1 MSLPPGPRL
10 PRILQG
16 AAFVRD
22 PIGFLERCRDR
33 YGDYFTAGFPL
44 VGTVVY
50 VADPADVKQIFT
62 GKPDLFH
69 AGVANAQMF
78 EPVVGKHSL
87 LTLDESDHLRQR
99 KLLLPPFHGDRMR
112 AYEGIFADV
121 AAREVERWPL
131 GRPFPIIDGMR
142 RITMEVIL
150 RAVLGLAEPQRLR
163 AFTDAVLRFDSIA
176 GMLLPLKAL
185 HRDLGRLSP
194 WRRFLDARAA
204 LDRLIYDEV
213 ASRRAAGASDR
224 DDVLSLML
232 EARHDDGT
240 PMSDQEMRDEIVTLI
255 AAGFGTS
262 STSLAWVFERVL
274 RTPPVLERLLGD
286 PSDAAYVDAV
296 VNETMRVRSPVTDS
310 TRVLTRETEIGGY
323 TLPAGTQVVVPLP
336 LLHLRSDSWPDP
348 YSFRPERFLEK
359 SAEPYTF
366 IPFGGGIRRCM
377 GASFAQLEMNVVVRT
392 VLERATLRA
401 ASPKPESQRLH
412 HVAVVPARGARV
424 VMTARRS
431 EPVSPRGRGEA
442 VPSS

>member
-10 PRILQG
+10 PRVLQG

-44 VGTVVY
+44 VGTVMY
-50 VADPADVKQIFT
+50 VAEPGEVKRVFT
-62 GKPDLFH
+62 GTPELFH
-69 AGVANAQMF
+69 AGVANARMF
-78 EPVVGKHSL
+78 EPVVGRFSL
-87 LTLDESDHLRQR
+87 LTLDEGDHLRQR
-99 KLLLPPFHGDRMR
+99 KLLLPPFHGERMR

-150 RAVLGLAEPQRLR
+150 RAVLGVAEAQRLR
-163 AFTDAVLRFDSIA
+163 AFTEAVLRFDTIA
-176 GMLLPLKAL
+176 GVMLPLKAL
-185 HRDLGRLSP
+185 QRDLGRFSP

-204 LDRLIYDEV
+204 LDRLIYDEI
-213 ASRRAAGASDR
+213 AGRRAEGASDR
-224 DDVLSLML
+224 EDVLSLLL
-232 EARHDDGT
+232 EARHEDGT
-240 PMSDQEMRDEIVTLI
+240 TMSDREMRDEVVTLI

-274 RTPPVLERLLGD
+274 RTPAALERLLDD
-286 PSDAAYVDAV
+286 PSDHEYVDAV

-310 TRVLTRETEIGGY
+310 TRVLTQEMEIGGH
-323 TLPAGTQVVVPLP
+323 TLPAGTQVVVALP
-336 LLHLRSDSWPDP
+336 LLHLRPDAWPDP
-348 YSFRPERFLEK
+348 HAFRPERFLDK
-359 SAEPYTF
+359 AAEPYTF
-366 IPFGGGIRRCM
+366 VPFGGGIRRCM

-392 VLERATLRA
+392 VLERARLRA
-401 ASPKPESQRLH
+401 ASPKPEPQRLH

-424 VMTARRS
+424 VMTGRRY
-431 EPVSPRGRGEA
+431 EPANAWATFVGSR
-442 VPSS
+442 

>member
-1 MSLPPGPRL
+1 MSLPSGPRL
-10 PRILQG
+10 PHVLQG

-50 VADPADVKQIFT
+50 VAEPGAVKRVFT
-62 GKPDLFH
+62 GGPELFH
-69 AGVANAQMF
+69 AGVANARMF
-78 EPVVGKHSL
+78 EPVVGRFSL
-87 LTLDESDHLRQR
+87 LTLDEGDHLRQR

-112 AYEGIFADV
+112 AYEGMFADV

-131 GRPFPIIDGMR
+131 GQVFPIIDGMR

-150 RAVLGLAEPQRLR
+150 RAVLGVTEAERLR
-163 AFTDAVLRFDSIA
+163 AFTAAVLRFDKIA
-176 GMLLPLKAL
+176 GVMLPLKAL
-185 HRDLGRLSP
+185 QRDLGRFSP

-204 LDRLIYDEV
+204 LDRLIYDEI
-213 ASRRAAGASDR
+213 ASRRANGSAGGE
-224 DDVLSLML
+224 DVLSMLL
-232 EARHDDGT
+232 EAKHEDGT
-240 PMSDQEMRDEIVTLI
+240 TMSDQEIRDEIVTLV

-274 RTPPVLERLLGD
+274 RTPAVLERLLDDPGD
-286 PSDAAYVDAV
+286 GAYVDAV

-310 TRVLTRETEIGGY
+310 TRVLTRELEIGGHA
-323 TLPAGTQVVVPLP
+323 LPAGTQVVVALP
-336 LLHLRSDSWPDP
+336 LLHLRSDAWPDP
-348 YSFRPERFLEK
+348 YAFRPERFLDK
-359 SAEPYTF
+359 AAEPYTF

-392 VLERATLRA
+392 VLERARLRA
-401 ASPKPESQRLH
+401 ATSKPEPQRLH

-424 VMTARRS
+424 VMTGRRT
-431 EPVSPRGRGEA
+431 G
-442 VPSS
+442 